1 MKYKDAG
8 KKLESAMAVQPSEK
22 YYPRFSIDAE
32 KAGSRL
38 EKDDIIPLRAR
49 ICGVHDSD
57 YGCSYEVEV
66 TEIGVPDISKKSD
79 EPRNEADRDLDK
91 MTKR

>member
-8 KKLESAMAVQPSEK
+8 KKMETELAASPSEK
-22 YYPRFSIDAE
+22 YYPRFNIDAE
-32 KAGSRL
+32 KAGKKL

-66 TEIGVPDISKKSD
+66 TEIGVPDVTDKAK
-79 EPRNEADRDLDK
+79 EPRNEADRDLAK